1 MHEKQNNKKI
11 TINASFFLNYSCHVK
26 NHRFNFEKMLLIKM
40 TNTLNLLVPN
50 PHYFPSRR
58 GRDRI
63 VDGLTNTYII
73 SAYHH

>member
-26 NHRFNFEKMLLIKM
+26 NHRFNFEKMFLIKM

-50 PHYFPSRR
+50 LQRK
-58 GRDRI
+58 
-63 VDGLTNTYII
+63 
-73 SAYHH
+73 